1 MMRYTIS
8 ILKEIKENV
17 GEQETKKEQMVKVF
31 LVEDEIVIRDGIKNS
46 IKWEKEGFEFVGEA
60 GDGELAYP
68 MILKEQPDIL
78 ITDIKMPFM
87 DGLELSRLVKQELP
101 DIKILILS
109 GYDEF
114 EYAKEAIRIG
124 VAEYLLKPVSS
135 NKLLEVLRSVTS
147 AIVQERQEKELL
159 RKYEADMLE
168 NREYQKDEFLNRIL
182 TQNLSVTEILAQ
194 AKALSMDLSAQLYN
208 TVILEVAG
216 ISAAEETG
224 GENMLSAIETGIEE
238 QNGLYT
244 FRRSTERWMVL
255 CLAEDSV
262 QMDQKVRTVEACVKS
277 ALDTCPVQTEYF
289 GAIGHPVS
297 RIREL
302 KESLAEAERVF
313 ACRYLKEWNQIVGS
327 EGIPENG
334 SENTELNVGSLEVAK
349 LDRKILDGFL
359 KTGLRGQAS
368 SFVDEYFASLGEKN
382 IQSLLFR
389 QYVTMDAYL
398 TAVSVLESIGYDSDE
413 FVARCGDFKDME
425 TVFQTVAH
433 TKKYLVHLIETTID
447 FREAVSKGSNGS
459 LLKAARSYIEQN
471 FDNEDISLNTV
482 ASSVNL
488 SPNYFSTVFSQEMG
502 MTFIEYLTRVR
513 MEKAKEL
520 LRGSSMKTAE
530 IAYAV
535 GYKDSHYFSYLFK
548 KTQHCTPREFKS
560 QI

>member
-1 MMRYTIS
+1 MMRYTIY
-8 ILKEIKENV
+8 IKKIKENV

-46 IKWEKEGFEFVGEA
+46 IQWEKEGFEFVGEA